1 MIRRRQRKNSLEQ
14 AFAALGEVAQSFH
27 WQLLKQPVKPLTHL
41 RRLLKLVDLYGRDEV
56 LPAIEQAIEYETYD
70 ASYVEAILHQRRRRR
85 ELPSPTE
92 VLPRCP
98 EWIEETDYEP
108 TDPASYDRLLED
120 GGTNADETND
130 EAQEDDEEE
139 R

>member
-1 MIRRRQRKNSLEQ
+1 MKRRQRKNSVEE
-14 AFAALGEVAQSFH
+14 AFAALGEAAQSFH
-27 WQLLKQPVKPLTHL
+27 WKLLGQPVKPLTHL
-41 RRLLKLVDLYGRDEV
+41 RRLLKLVALYGRDEV

-70 ASYVEAILHQRRRRR
+70 ASYVEAILHQRRRQR

-120 GGTNADETND
+120 HETDAHDE
-130 EAQEDDEEE
+130 DEEE

>member
-1 MIRRRQRKNSLEQ
+1 MDGRKC
-14 AFAALGEVAQSFH
+14 
-27 WQLLKQPVKPLTHL
+27 W
-41 RRLLKLVDLYGRDEV
+41 
-56 LPAIEQAIEYETYD
+56 LPSNRPIEYETYD
-70 ASYVEAILHQRRRRR
+70 ASYVEAILHQQRRQR

-120 GGTNADETND
+120 DETDAQD
-130 EAQEDDEEE
+130 EREEE
-139 R
+139 HDTPRQTTSCSNFRKTCSN